1 MGGGVT
7 ATNQP
12 HVPTPDVSTEAVKT
26 AAASSSCILCVCV
39 CVCVSKRNSMAATAI
54 SHVVALST
62 HHPPLP
68 PMHPHREFHCENAN
82 VNRRGAGSEPQ
93 LEIPSHPLTCVLL
106 SLSFSLFAFTFP
118 ARVLPK
124 MDPTNPSATASGAAV
139 LPTCSTISSAST
151 HQQQMQPYGAFGGV
165 VGTGSGHASTG
176 SGPGGGGGG
185 GGGGGDNAT
194 NLLSPTLLSPG
205 TNTGTA
211 SIATSRDEEDDS
223 SNQASSGSKG
233 SGQRRVSLR
242 ASPEAHTSLV
252 SRTGSEDVW
261 QPGGYQTMWQQQP
274 PTLQQHQR
282 GGGDSGGGGGGGG
295 GGGSSSGRQRGR
307 TAHYQ
312 SIDRSQ
318 SFNGSDRMSRWY
330 QYHQQRHPLSRT
342 GSHRHSQ
349 LSARRF
355 SLRDV
360 EDDDYDDD
368 DDDDAAGSGGRGSGV
383 GDGSSSILNRMVSY
397 DSVTE
402 RGSSCGGLLTHHR
415 VSHPSVA
422 SSSLDGR
429 FATSLGSLSSQQPPQ
444 TLLHGQQQQQ
454 QLHHQQLHEQQ
465 LSKSISNGTT
475 RGAQSWKNL
484 RAVMAYYCS
493 LRKIKRTK
501 SNQRW
506 MKLRTTVQ
514 ISSAISQ
521 KKPPLKREDSFLKR
535 FSTRQIPEAQETV
548 EDTGSEGA
556 TDAEKTVRRRRRF
569 AKIPRTVVNPDENF
583 YFYWLMLVTISILY
597 NLWTLIV
604 RQSFPELQSNANRF
618 WISCDCLTDIVFI
631 FDVAVQLRTGYLEQ
645 GLMVYDSK
653 KLAGHYLRSRA
664 FLLDLAAL
672 IPLDIL
678 QLRLGSQPML
688 RFPRFF
694 KVYRAVKYYYIVESR
709 TVWPN
714 LWRVVNLIHIL
725 LILAHWFGCFYFLLS
740 EAEGFQ
746 GDWVYPYRPGDY
758 ATLTRKYLG
767 SLYWSTLTLTTI
779 GDLPTPETNA
789 EPSQS
794 ADGPRSLPRRGL
806 KSRLLQFNS
815 SRGYVFTIVSY
826 LIGVFI
832 FATIVGQVGNVIT
845 NRNANRLEFERLLD
859 GAKTYMRHHKV
870 PGGMKRRVLRWYDY
884 SWSRGRIQ
892 GGGDINTA
900 LGLLPDKLKTEL
912 ALHVN
917 LSVLKKVTIFQ
928 ECQPEFLHDLVLKMK
943 AYIFTPGDSICR
955 KGEVAREMFIIADGI
970 LEVLSETGKVLTTM
984 KAGDFFGEIG
994 ILNLDGL
1001 NKRTADVRSV
1011 GYSELFSLS
1020 REDVLT
1026 AMKDYPEAQEIL
1038 QTLGRKR
1045 LMEVRCV
1052 NKKHAS
1058 KHAAKEHAAERSSN
1072 THNNQGDSSDNSAS
1086 KRIVDKLRCDVKGL
1100 KNVLRKSR
1108 TGTTRRSNESIEMQP
1123 LHGHATGAPSGSGGG
1138 GGGSGGSTGSGSKTP
1153 KTMLKR
1159 MPRVKSD
1166 DIHTEDEGK
1175 DNDKVPSPIG
1185 AGLPL
1190 LQRLRMLKEKQLQVT
1205 SNQTSS
1211 SPSIVQSMSPTSPT
1225 VKGPPSPILNTAG
1238 TASHHLKPTMR
1249 VSFRDR
1255 IRNLHHQDSKHHGEA
1270 KVTVERPGTILETTD
1285 MKQHLLQSSTPSHGK
1300 STLHPHHGPHHHH
1313 GKGSSGLS
1321 LKEKIRSLGQLQR
1334 DDQLKPWSKLKLA
1347 TVVSLGGS
1355 YTSLNNAASEE
1366 SPILKQSKRNRLKT
1380 SIPAD
1385 LNLNSLVSMT
1395 PPPISSAP
1403 PITCAAPQTT
1413 FQVPNAKSSNF
1424 SYGPGE
1430 KVSVSD
1436 SEVASAG
1443 QPSAA
1448 AVSRGAAG
1456 NGRHHSGSGATM
1468 PGLPARVR
1476 MKPKPIKLDSE
1487 QPKAYMSIDDLSPE
1501 YCGLPFVKKLKIL
1514 NERQKLAELESAISK
1529 TRSLSLDCTDS
1540 NTSNTSSHDLLE
1552 QLTRSQSEGSGMAS
1566 QGATTTRSKAD
1577 SPPVDG
1583 TATATER
1590 LLLLPLSP
1598 ESNETLER
1606 RQLKSIL
1613 KKLSEDKAAL
1623 EQRPTRDLKKLMR
1636 AQTVEGY
1643 VARHSKFTK
1652 SVTFHRNTL
1661 SSPPSSASLLLPRDS
1676 IEDPSLFPLLSAQT
1690 VTAVATGGGTVLLP
1704 PATELD
1710 KTPSSTSTTSVATAS
1725 TTNTTTS
1732 TTTTSSTTT
1741 IEREHELLRSSYY
1754 QVLEEHHEHRLAPV
1768 DEPPAMAVDGQ
1779 ALAVIS
1785 NGDPL
1790 RGYPHDAEPDLEL
1803 EQEDGVMVPDDPSRT
1818 SLSALAG
1825 QRKLIRGSLE
1835 EQEFFGEVLFG
1846 IKQVIQT
1853 HMKEIQVKFQDEFF
1867 NLELEVK
1874 KRDDIISKLQNR
1886 ILELE
1891 GEQQQEY
1898 GRLQVQL
1905 PPEHHQSGSSGS
1917 GSTGSSNELPFM
1929 RGDSL
1934 DTIFASS
1941 PHSDSDAPRQPKVRS
1956 RKPRTSPRHRQLRNR
1971 PTWDES
1977 TDQESF
1983 DRKDSPPLGPPTSR
1997 PMAAATNT
2005 GPPPPVPPRRPSTVT
2020 AMAAAVAPTTTPP
2033 TNDQQHVQRTAR
2045 SPYRDLV
2052 ISELTGNII
2061 SDSVIVNIE
2070 TTSSSQ
2076 SEAEHEEERTP
2087 GQNIEEEEE
2096 EEDDGDEMRRLM
2108 RRSRSRSR
2116 ETEDGRDGDEE
2127 EEEDDEEAV
2136 EEEEEGQDNGE
2147 ELEEEQADE
2156 EEEEAEEEEGDEEQE
2171 AEEEEE
2177 EEEDE
2182 EELNHNDWEVRML
2195 AAELKKRESIS
2206 TDFPSELEPSEG
2218 HAALRRRHRKRSDTD
2233 TDGSDAAS
2241 EARDIFG
2248 RPRASSLDQHNLQR
2262 RGNGSS
2268 SSSTGTATAASGH
2281 GATMANRSSFRSRG
2295 GIFKALSF
2303 DRDKDRL

>member
-1 MGGGVT
+1 MHQHTRRSSPAV
-7 ATNQP
+7 AIR
-12 HVPTPDVSTEAVKT
+12 HSSTTEV
-26 AAASSSCILCVCV
+26 
-39 CVCVSKRNSMAATAI
+39 RR
-54 SHVVALST
+54 
-62 HHPPLP
+62 PLP
-68 PMHPHREFHCENAN
+68 ARLRPRRHCFQSWNTCWPILSRSRINVDIEVLFVGNRLVLGSTVILNGIPWAN
-82 VNRRGAGSEPQ
+82 G
-93 LEIPSHPLTCVLL
+93 T
-106 SLSFSLFAFTFP
+106 T
-118 ARVLPK
+118 
-124 MDPTNPSATASGAAV
+124 MDPANPSAAGTASGGAI
-139 LPTCSTISSAST
+139 LPTCSTISSASS
-151 HQQQMQPYGAFGGV
+151 QMHPNPAFGAIG
-165 VGTGSGHASTG
+165 GGTSGHGATGSGSAG
-176 SGPGGGGGG
+176 GGVGGPGGEH
-185 GGGGGDNAT
+185 ASS
-194 NLLSPTLLSPG
+194 LLSPTLLSPG

-233 SGQRRVSLR
+233 SGQRRVGYNR
-242 ASPEAHTSLV
+242 AVSRSPPEVRTSLV
-252 SRTGSEDVW
+252 SRTGSADGSVIGG
-261 QPGGYQTMWQQQP
+261 QRAGYQSTERCSSR
-274 PTLQQHQR
+274 TSLTR
-282 GGGDSGGGGGGGG
+282 RSGAGVA
-295 GGGSSSGRQRGR
+295 SG
-307 TAHYQ
+307 HYQ
-312 SIDRSQ
+312 SIDRSH
-318 SFNGSDRMSRWY
+318 SFNDHDHDAMARWY

-342 GSHRHSQ
+342 GSRTGVRGQ
-349 LSARRF
+349 RRRY
-355 SLRDV
+355 SLRD
-360 EDDDYDDD
+360 
-368 DDDDAAGSGGRGSGV
+368 DDAMSSG
-383 GDGSSSILNRMVSY
+383 LNRMVSF
-397 DSVTE
+397 DSVGE
-402 RGSSCGGLLTHHR
+402 RGSGGGLLTRHR
-415 VSHPSVA
+415 VSQPSVA
-422 SSSLDGR
+422 SSSLDPFEPAGM
-429 FATSLGSLSSQQPPQ
+429 GPESSQQHSQ
-444 TLLHGQQQQQ
+444 HQQQQQQQQ
-454 QLHHQQLHEQQ
+454 QLN
-465 LSKSISNGTT
+465 KSISNGTT

-514 ISSAISQ
+514 ISSAMQ

-583 YFYWLMLVTISILY
+583 YFYWLMIVTISILY

-604 RQSFPELQSNANRF
+604 RQSFPELQSNASRF
-618 WISCDCLTDIVFI
+618 WLSCDCLTDIVFI

-672 IPLDIL
+672 VPLDIL
-678 QLRLGSQPML
+678 QFRLGSQPML

-815 SRGYVFTIVSY
+815 ARGYVFTIVSY

-1052 NKKHAS
+1052 NKKHAN
-1058 KHAAKEHAAERSSN
+1058 KHAAKEHAGDRSSN
-1072 THNNQGDSSDNSAS
+1072 THNTQGDSSDNSAS
-1086 KRIVDKLRCDVKGL
+1086 KRIVDKLRSDVKGL

-1123 LHGHATGAPSGSGGG
+1123 LHGNASVPGGPGGSG
-1138 GGGSGGSTGSGSKTP
+1138 GGGSGGSGGSVGSKTS

-1190 LQRLRMLKEKQLQVT
+1190 LQRLRMLKEKQDREERASKATAQIISPPHTHVTSAISPQESIQEEPEPEVIGAGLPLMQRLKLLKAKEDRLAKESQSKLQVT

-1211 SPSIVQSMSPTSPT
+1211 SPSIVQSLSPTSPT
-1225 VKGPPSPILNTAG
+1225 VKAPPSPILNTSGVAG
-1238 TASHHLKPTMR
+1238 HHAKPSMR
-1249 VSFRDR
+1249 VSFKER
-1255 IRNLHHQDSKHHGEA
+1255 IRSLHHQDSKHHGSEA
-1270 KVTVERPGTILETTD
+1270 KTPSVPGTIREFAD
-1285 MKQHLLQSSTPSHGK
+1285 MKQALLQGRAAPHSTGH
-1300 STLHPHHGPHHHH
+1300 
-1313 GKGSSGLS
+1313 GSSRPS
-1321 LKEKIRSLGQLQR
+1321 TAQTLKDKIRSLGHLKA

-1355 YTSLNNAASEE
+1355 YTSLSNAASEE
-1366 SPILKQSKRNRLKT
+1366 SPILKQSKRARLKT

-1385 LNLNSLVSMT
+1385 LNLSSLVALT

-1403 PITCAAPQTT
+1403 PTTSAPPAPFLPARPLSCAA
-1413 FQVPNAKSSNF
+1413 
-1424 SYGPGE
+1424 GE
-1430 KVSVSD
+1430 AASVSD
-1436 SEVASAG
+1436 SEVASG
-1443 QPSAA
+1443 SRLPRKPGPSAA
-1448 AVSRGAAG
+1448 ATTATPGVSGI
-1456 NGRHHSGSGATM
+1456 
-1468 PGLPARVR
+1468 PARVR
-1476 MKPKPIKLDSE
+1476 LKPRPIRLVSE
-1487 QPKAYMSIDDLSPE
+1487 PKRYLSIDDLSPE

-1514 NERQKLAELESAISK
+1514 NERQKLAELESAIQ

-1540 NTSNTSSHDLLE
+1540 TASGASAHDLLD
-1552 QLTRSQSEGSGMAS
+1552 QLTRSQSEGSGMAHTAGRPKGS
-1566 QGATTTRSKAD
+1566 QDPATGRRAD
-1577 SPPVDG
+1577 SHG
-1583 TATATER
+1583 
-1590 LLLLPLSP
+1590 LLPLSP

-1661 SSPPSSASLLLPRDS
+1661 SSPPGSAAPCDS
-1676 IEDPSLFPLLSAQT
+1676 IEERSLFPLLSAQT
-1690 VTAVATGGGTVLLP
+1690 DAGSAGVPRPVSPASSAGLSPSSPTPQPPPMLADLASAASVTVEQEHERYYRVLHREERHHEEHRQHRVSSGTSASCHALAVLSNGDAHRGFPYDPRTDGDL
-1704 PATELD
+1704 ELD
-1710 KTPSSTSTTSVATAS
+1710 
-1725 TTNTTTS
+1725 
-1732 TTTTSSTTT
+1732 
-1741 IEREHELLRSSYY
+1741 
-1754 QVLEEHHEHRLAPV
+1754 PV
-1768 DEPPAMAVDGQ
+1768 DEQPDPAA
-1779 ALAVIS
+1779 
-1785 NGDPL
+1785 
-1790 RGYPHDAEPDLEL
+1790 RT
-1803 EQEDGVMVPDDPSRT
+1803 T

-1825 QRKLIRGSLE
+1825 QRRLIKGSLE
-1835 EQEFFGEVLFG
+1835 EQEFFGEVLLG

-1867 NLELEVK
+1867 TLEQEVK
-1874 KRDDIISKLQNR
+1874 KRDDIISKLQCR

-1891 GEQQQEY
+1891 AEQQ
-1898 GRLQVQL
+1898 GLVGLQVQL
-1905 PPEHHQSGSSGS
+1905 PPEQEHQPGSSGS
-1917 GSTGSSNELPFM
+1917 GSSGSSSNELPFM

-1941 PHSDSDAPRQPKVRS
+1941 PHSDSDTPRQPKARS

-1977 TDQESF
+1977 TDQDSF
-1983 DRKDSPPLGPPTSR
+1983 DHKDSPPRMLPT
-1997 PMAAATNT
+1997 TG
-2005 GPPPPVPPRRPSTVT
+2005 GPPPPVPPRRLS
-2020 AMAAAVAPTTTPP
+2020 TTT
-2033 TNDQQHVQRTAR
+2033 TTTTAVSLSTTTDRIR

-2052 ISELTGNII
+2052 FSELTGNIV

-2070 TTSSSQ
+2070 ATSSSQ
-2076 SEAEHEEERTP
+2076 SGSQSESDHPFGEDGED
-2087 GQNIEEEEE
+2087 G
-2096 EEDDGDEMRRLM
+2096 EDDEDDEDEARRLM
-2108 RRSRSRSR
+2108 RPAGSSRTSKPAAIDDDDD
-2116 ETEDGRDGDEE
+2116 EDDDDGMDFGEEQEE
-2127 EEEDDEEAV
+2127 EERGEEEQV
-2136 EEEEEGQDNGE
+2136 EEEQEEE
-2147 ELEEEQADE
+2147 ELAEEEEAAEE
-2156 EEEEAEEEEGDEEQE
+2156 EEEEAEEE
-2171 AEEEEE
+2171 
-2177 EEEDE
+2177 DE
-2182 EELNHNDWEVRML
+2182 EELHHNDWEVRML
-2195 AAELKKRESIS
+2195 RAELKKRESIS
-2206 TDFPSELEPSEG
+2206 TDFPSELESG
-2218 HAALRRRHRKRSDTD
+2218 DGLVRRRSHRKRSDTD
-2233 TDGSDAAS
+2233 TDGSDVTD
-2241 EARDIFG
+2241 RDAFG
-2248 RPRASSLDQHNLQR
+2248 RPRASSLDQHNQQR
-2262 RGNGSS
+2262 RFGGRMAGNGGAP
-2268 SSSTGTATAASGH
+2268 STAGPTPSAS
-2281 GATMANRSSFRSRG
+2281 RSRG
-2295 GIFKALSF
+2295 GIFKAMSF

>member
-1 MGGGVT
+1 MHQHTRKSSPAV
-7 ATNQP
+7 AIR
-12 HVPTPDVSTEAVKT
+12 HSSTTEV
-26 AAASSSCILCVCV
+26 
-39 CVCVSKRNSMAATAI
+39 RR
-54 SHVVALST
+54 
-62 HHPPLP
+62 PLP
-68 PMHPHREFHCENAN
+68 ARHRPRRHCFQNWNTCWETLSRSRINVDIQVLFVGNRLVLGSTVSLNGIPWAN
-82 VNRRGAGSEPQ
+82 G
-93 LEIPSHPLTCVLL
+93 T
-106 SLSFSLFAFTFP
+106 T
-118 ARVLPK
+118 
-124 MDPTNPSATASGAAV
+124 MDPTNPSAAATASGGAI
-139 LPTCSTISSAST
+139 LPTCSTISSASS
-151 HQQQMQPYGAFGGV
+151 QMHHPNPAFGAIASGH
-165 VGTGSGHASTG
+165 GATGSGS
-176 SGPGGGGGG
+176 G
-185 GGGGGDNAT
+185 GGGGGDHASS
-194 NLLSPTLLSPG
+194 LLSPTLLSPG

-233 SGQRRVSLR
+233 SGQRFSRGSARTPPKVR
-242 ASPEAHTSLV
+242 TSLV
-252 SRTGSEDVW
+252 SRTTSEDGCHR
-261 QPGGYQTMWQQQP
+261 GGYQSTQP
-274 PTLQQHQR
+274 CATT
-282 GGGDSGGGGGGGG
+282 
-295 GGGSSSGRQRGR
+295 SSR
-307 TAHYQ
+307 TGLVRRTTVPGHYQ
-312 SIDRSQ
+312 SIDRSH
-318 SFNGSDRMSRWY
+318 SFNDHDHDAMSRWY

-342 GSHRHSQ
+342 GSRTGSAPRVGHR
-349 LSARRF
+349 RRY
-355 SLRDV
+355 SLRD
-360 EDDDYDDD
+360 DDSMPT
-368 DDDDAAGSGGRGSGV
+368 G
-383 GDGSSSILNRMVSY
+383 LNRMVSFE
-397 DSVTE
+397 SV
-402 RGSSCGGLLTHHR
+402 GGQSSCSGLLTRHR

-422 SSSLDGR
+422 SSSFDQFEPVIG
-429 FATSLGSLSSQQPPQ
+429 SLGSRQPSYQSHQQEDQPDSQHQQPQ
-444 TLLHGQQQQQ
+444 
-454 QLHHQQLHEQQ
+454 QQ

-493 LRKIKRTK
+493 LRKIKRNG

-514 ISSAISQ
+514 ISSAMQ

-604 RQSFPELQSNANRF
+604 RQSFPELQSNASRF
-618 WISCDCLTDIVFI
+618 WLSCDCLTDIVFI

-645 GLMVYDSK
+645 GLMVYDSR

-672 IPLDIL
+672 VPLDIL
-678 QLRLGSQPML
+678 QFRLGSQPML

-815 SRGYVFTIVSY
+815 ARGYVFTIVSY

-1052 NKKHAS
+1052 NKKHAN
-1058 KHAAKEHAAERSSN
+1058 KHAAKEHAGDRSSN

-1086 KRIVDKLRCDVKGL
+1086 KRIVDKLRSDVKGL

-1123 LHGHATGAPSGSGGG
+1123 LHGNATS
-1138 GGGSGGSTGSGSKTP
+1138 GGGSGGAGSGGSGGSGGNKTP

-1166 DIHTEDEGK
+1166 DIQTEDEGK

-1190 LQRLRMLKEKQLQVT
+1190 LQRLRLLKEKQDREERAAKATAQIISPPHTHVTSAISPQESIQEEPEPEVIGAGLPLMQRLKLLKAKEDRLAKESQSKLQVT

-1225 VKGPPSPILNTAG
+1225 VKAPPSPILNTTGATG
-1238 TASHHLKPTMR
+1238 HHAKPTMR
-1249 VSFRDR
+1249 VSFKDR
-1255 IRNLHHQDSKHHGEA
+1255 IRSLHHQDSKHHGES
-1270 KVTVERPGTILETTD
+1270 KPSSVPGTIHEITD
-1285 MKQHLLQSSTPSHGK
+1285 MKQQLIQSVVSHGK
-1300 STLHPHHGPHHHH
+1300 TGAQQQHQQHHPAKPSTAQ
-1313 GKGSSGLS
+1313 S
-1321 LKEKIRSLGQLQR
+1321 LKDKIRSLGHLKG

-1366 SPILKQSKRNRLKT
+1366 SPILKQSNKRNRLKT

-1403 PITCAAPQTT
+1403 PTTCAPPTS
-1413 FQVPNAKSSNF
+1413 FLPNKILSCAA
-1424 SYGPGE
+1424 GE
-1430 KVSVSD
+1430 AASVSD
-1436 SEVASAG
+1436 SEVASG
-1443 QPSAA
+1443 SRTHRTSTTSSSART
-1448 AVSRGAAG
+1448 V
-1456 NGRHHSGSGATM
+1456 
-1468 PGLPARVR
+1468 PARVR
-1476 MKPKPIKLDSE
+1476 MKPKPIKLVSSE
-1487 QPKAYMSIDDLSPE
+1487 PKSYLSIDDLSPE

-1514 NERQKLAELESAISK
+1514 NERQKLAELESAIK

-1540 NTSNTSSHDLLE
+1540 NTSTASTHDLLD
-1552 QLTRSQSEGSGMAS
+1552 QLTRSQSEGSGMAH
-1566 QGATTTRSKAD
+1566 TVRSKSESPKRSD
-1577 SPPVDG
+1577 SNG
-1583 TATATER
+1583 
-1590 LLLLPLSP
+1590 LLPLSP

-1661 SSPPSSASLLLPRDS
+1661 SSPPSSAAQCDS
-1676 IEDPSLFPLLSAQT
+1676 IEERSLFPLLSAQT
-1690 VTAVATGGGTVLLP
+1690 ATGTAPGEPHSISAAPLT
-1704 PATELD
+1704 
-1710 KTPSSTSTTSVATAS
+1710 SSHAHDDRLSVATAS
-1725 TTNTTTS
+1725 
-1732 TTTTSSTTT
+1732 
-1741 IEREHELLRSSYY
+1741 IEQEHERYY
-1754 QVLEEHHEHRLAPV
+1754 QVLHEEHHHHAEHHREEHRQYHRISPTGLPGPEGPGRPV
-1768 DEPPAMAVDGQ
+1768 GDEETRH

-1785 NGDPL
+1785 NGDAH
-1790 RGYPHDAEPDLEL
+1790 RGFPYDPHVDPDIDLDP
-1803 EQEDGVMVPDDPSRT
+1803 DGADPTNRS
-1818 SLSALAG
+1818 SLSALAS
-1825 QRKLIRGSLE
+1825 QRKLIKGSLE
-1835 EQEFFGEVLFG
+1835 EQEFFGEVLLG

-1891 GEQQQEY
+1891 AEQQ
-1898 GRLQVQL
+1898 GLVGLQVQL
-1905 PPEHHQSGSSGS
+1905 PPEHGDMPYHKSGSSGS

-1941 PHSDSDAPRQPKVRS
+1941 PHSDSDAPRQPKTRC

-1971 PTWDES
+1971 PTTWDES

-1983 DRKDSPPLGPPTSR
+1983 DRKDSPPLGTRQPVGTGPS
-1997 PMAAATNT
+1997 
-2005 GPPPPVPPRRPSTVT
+2005 GPPPPVPPRRLSAT
-2020 AMAAAVAPTTTPP
+2020 ATSTTTAV
-2033 TNDQQHVQRTAR
+2033 TMSATTDRIR

-2070 TTSSSQ
+2070 ATSSSQ
-2076 SEAEHEEERTP
+2076 SESQSETDQPFGEE
-2087 GQNIEEEEE
+2087 N
-2096 EEDDGDEMRRLM
+2096 ED
-2108 RRSRSRSR
+2108 
-2116 ETEDGRDGDEE
+2116 
-2127 EEEDDEEAV
+2127 EEDDENGEARQLMRRDRPRRRQT
-2136 EEEEEGQDNGE
+2136 EDDDDIDDDEDEDCDDEAELGE
-2147 ELEEEQADE
+2147 ELEGEL
-2156 EEEEAEEEEGDEEQE
+2156 EQE

-2177 EEEDE
+2177 AANEEEEQEEEEQEEEDDGEEEEEE

-2206 TDFPSELEPSEG
+2206 TDFPSDLEG
-2218 HAALRRRHRKRSDTD
+2218 GDGLVRRRSHRKRSDTD
-2233 TDGSDAAS
+2233 TDGSDGT
-2241 EARDIFG
+2241 ERDVFG
-2248 RPRASSLDQHNLQR
+2248 RPRAGSLDQHNLQR
-2262 RGNGSS
+2262 RAAFGRAGRAPTIAGPP
-2268 SSSTGTATAASGH
+2268 STSGPSAS
-2281 GATMANRSSFRSRG
+2281 RSRG
-2295 GIFKALSF
+2295 GLFKALSF

>member
-1 MGGGVT
+1 MHQHTRKSSPAV
-7 ATNQP
+7 AIR
-12 HVPTPDVSTEAVKT
+12 HSSTTEV
-26 AAASSSCILCVCV
+26 
-39 CVCVSKRNSMAATAI
+39 RR
-54 SHVVALST
+54 
-62 HHPPLP
+62 PLP
-68 PMHPHREFHCENAN
+68 ARLRPRRHCFHRINVDIEVLFVGNRLVLGSTVSLNGIPWAN
-82 VNRRGAGSEPQ
+82 G
-93 LEIPSHPLTCVLL
+93 T
-106 SLSFSLFAFTFP
+106 T
-118 ARVLPK
+118 
-124 MDPTNPSATASGAAV
+124 MDPTNPSAAASGGAI
-139 LPTCSTISSAST
+139 LPTCSTISSASS
-151 HQQQMQPYGAFGGV
+151 QMHHPNPPFGAIGGV
-165 VGTGSGHASTG
+165 ASGHGATGSGS
-176 SGPGGGGGG
+176 
-185 GGGGGDNAT
+185 GGGGGDHASS
-194 NLLSPTLLSPG
+194 LLSPTLLSPG

-233 SGQRRVSLR
+233 SGQR
-242 ASPEAHTSLV
+242 
-252 SRTGSEDVW
+252 
-261 QPGGYQTMWQQQP
+261 
-274 PTLQQHQR
+274 
-282 GGGDSGGGGGGGG
+282 
-295 GGGSSSGRQRGR
+295 
-307 TAHYQ
+307 
-312 SIDRSQ
+312 
-318 SFNGSDRMSRWY
+318 
-330 QYHQQRHPLSRT
+330 
-342 GSHRHSQ
+342 
-349 LSARRF
+349 
-355 SLRDV
+355 
-360 EDDDYDDD
+360 
-368 DDDDAAGSGGRGSGV
+368 
-383 GDGSSSILNRMVSY
+383 
-397 DSVTE
+397 
-402 RGSSCGGLLTHHR
+402 
-415 VSHPSVA
+415 
-422 SSSLDGR
+422 
-429 FATSLGSLSSQQPPQ
+429 
-444 TLLHGQQQQQ
+444 
-454 QLHHQQLHEQQ
+454 
-465 LSKSISNGTT
+465 
-475 RGAQSWKNL
+475 
-484 RAVMAYYCS
+484 
-493 LRKIKRTK
+493 TK

-514 ISSAISQ
+514 ISSAMQ

-583 YFYWLMLVTISILY
+583 YFYWLMIVTISILY

-604 RQSFPELQSNANRF
+604 RQSFPELQSNASRF
-618 WISCDCLTDIVFI
+618 WLSCDCLTDIVFI

-645 GLMVYDSK
+645 GLMVYDSR

-672 IPLDIL
+672 VPLDIL
-678 QLRLGSQPML
+678 QFRLGSQPML

-815 SRGYVFTIVSY
+815 ARGYVFTIVSY

-1052 NKKHAS
+1052 NKKHAN
-1058 KHAAKEHAAERSSN
+1058 KHAAKEHAGDRSSN

-1086 KRIVDKLRCDVKGL
+1086 KRIVDKLRSDVKGL

-1123 LHGHATGAPSGSGGG
+1123 LHGNATS
-1138 GGGSGGSTGSGSKTP
+1138 GGGSGGAGSGGSGGSGGSKTP

-1190 LQRLRMLKEKQLQVT
+1190 LQRLRLLKEKQLQVT

-1225 VKGPPSPILNTAG
+1225 VKAPPSPILNTTGVAG
-1238 TASHHLKPTMR
+1238 HHAKPTMR
-1249 VSFRDR
+1249 VSFKDR
-1255 IRNLHHQDSKHHGEA
+1255 IRSLHHQDSKHHGES
-1270 KVTVERPGTILETTD
+1270 KQPSVPGTIHETTD
-1285 MKQHLLQSSTPSHGK
+1285 MKQQLLQNVVALGK
-1300 STLHPHHGPHHHH
+1300 TGTAQQQLQQQHQPHHPT
-1313 GKGSSGLS
+1313 KPSTAQS
-1321 LKEKIRSLGQLQR
+1321 LKDKIRSLGHLKG

-1355 YTSLNNAASEE
+1355 YTSLNNTASEE

-1385 LNLNSLVSMT
+1385 LNLNSLASMT

-1403 PITCAAPQTT
+1403 PTTSAPPTSFLPNKILSCAA
-1413 FQVPNAKSSNF
+1413 
-1424 SYGPGE
+1424 GE
-1430 KVSVSD
+1430 AASVSD
-1436 SEVASAG
+1436 SEVASGSRPQRTTA
-1443 QPSAA
+1443 PTTSAR
-1448 AVSRGAAG
+1448 AVS
-1456 NGRHHSGSGATM
+1456 
-1468 PGLPARVR
+1468 ARVR
-1476 MKPKPIKLDSE
+1476 MKPKPIKLVSSE
-1487 QPKAYMSIDDLSPE
+1487 PKSYLSIDDLSPE

-1514 NERQKLAELESAISK
+1514 NERQKLAELESAIK

-1540 NTSNTSSHDLLE
+1540 NTSTASTHDLLD
-1552 QLTRSQSEGSGMAS
+1552 QLTRSQSEGSGMAH
-1566 QGATTTRSKAD
+1566 TVRSKSESPKRSD
-1577 SPPVDG
+1577 SKG
-1583 TATATER
+1583 
-1590 LLLLPLSP
+1590 LLPLSP

-1623 EQRPTRDLKKLMR
+1623 EQRPNRDLKKLMR

-1661 SSPPSSASLLLPRDS
+1661 SSPPSSAAQCDS
-1676 IEDPSLFPLLSAQT
+1676 IEERSLFPLLSAQT
-1690 VTAVATGGGTVLLP
+1690 APGT
-1704 PATELD
+1704 
-1710 KTPSSTSTTSVATAS
+1710 TPGVPHSISTVPLTSSLADDRLSVATAS
-1725 TTNTTTS
+1725 
-1732 TTTTSSTTT
+1732 
-1741 IEREHELLRSSYY
+1741 IEQEHERYY
-1754 QVLEEHHEHRLAPV
+1754 QVLHEEHHHHAEHHREEHHQFHRISPTEQPGPDGLNRPV
-1768 DEPPAMAVDGQ
+1768 GDEDTRN

-1785 NGDPL
+1785 NGDAH
-1790 RGYPHDAEPDLEL
+1790 RGFPYDPHADPVIDLDPD
-1803 EQEDGVMVPDDPSRT
+1803 GTDPTNRS
-1818 SLSALAG
+1818 SLSALAN
-1825 QRKLIRGSLE
+1825 QRKLIKGSLE
-1835 EQEFFGEVLFG
+1835 EQEFFGEVLLG

-1891 GEQQQEY
+1891 AEQQHH
-1898 GRLQVQL
+1898 GLVVQL
-1905 PPEHHQSGSSGS
+1905 PPEQGDTPYHKSASSGS

-1941 PHSDSDAPRQPKVRS
+1941 PHSDSDAPRQPKTRS

-1971 PTWDES
+1971 PTWNES
-1977 TDQESF
+1977 TDQDSF
-1983 DRKDSPPLGPPTSR
+1983 DRKDSPPLGTRQQTGNGTS
-1997 PMAAATNT
+1997 T
-2005 GPPPPVPPRRPSTVT
+2005 GGMPGLPPPVPPRRLSAT
-2020 AMAAAVAPTTTPP
+2020 ATSTTTAV
-2033 TNDQQHVQRTAR
+2033 TMSTTTDRIR

-2070 TTSSSQ
+2070 ATSSSQ
-2076 SEAEHEEERTP
+2076 SESQSENDQPFGEE
-2087 GQNIEEEEE
+2087 NEEEE
-2096 EEDDGDEMRRLM
+2096 EEDDEDGEARQLM
-2108 RRSRSRSR
+2108 HSRSRPRRR
-2116 ETEDGRDGDEE
+2116 ETEDDV
-2127 EEEDDEEAV
+2127 EDDDDDDDDDECADEA
-2136 EEEEEGQDNGE
+2136 DCGE
-2147 ELEEEQADE
+2147 ELEGELEQE
-2156 EEEEAEEEEGDEEQE
+2156 EEEEAGN
-2171 AEEEEE
+2171 EEEEE
-2177 EEEDE
+2177 EEPEEEDEEEEE

-2206 TDFPSELEPSEG
+2206 TDFPSDLEG
-2218 HAALRRRHRKRSDTD
+2218 GGDGLVRRRSTRKRSDTD
-2233 TDGSDAAS
+2233 TDGSDGT
-2241 EARDIFG
+2241 ERDAFG
-2248 RPRASSLDQHNLQR
+2248 RPRAASLDQHNLQR
-2262 RGNGSS
+2262 RAAFGRAGRAPTVAGPP
-2268 SSSTGTATAASGH
+2268 STGGPSAS
-2281 GATMANRSSFRSRG
+2281 RSRG
-2295 GIFKALSF
+2295 GLFKALSF

>member
-1 MGGGVT
+1 MHQHTRRSSPAVAIRPSSTT
-7 ATNQP
+7 AVRRP
-12 HVPTPDVSTEAVKT
+12 L
-26 AAASSSCILCVCV
+26 AARPRTRLHCF
-39 CVCVSKRNSMAATAI
+39 
-54 SHVVALST
+54 
-62 HHPPLP
+62 
-68 PMHPHREFHCENAN
+68 HRLN
-82 VNRRGAGSEPQ
+82 VNVQVLFVGNRLVLASTVISNETHWAYGA
-93 LEIPSHPLTCVLL
+93 T
-106 SLSFSLFAFTFP
+106 
-118 ARVLPK
+118 
-124 MDPTNPSATASGAAV
+124 MDPTNPSAAAAASGAAG

-151 HQQQMQPYGAFGGV
+151 QIQPFGAFGATASGHAT
-165 VGTGSGHASTG
+165 TGSGSG
-176 SGPGGGGGG
+176 GVGPGGE
-185 GGGGGDNAT
+185 NPACSS
-194 NLLSPTLLSPG
+194 LLSPTLLSPG

-233 SGQRRVSLR
+233 SGQR
-242 ASPEAHTSLV
+242 
-252 SRTGSEDVW
+252 
-261 QPGGYQTMWQQQP
+261 
-274 PTLQQHQR
+274 
-282 GGGDSGGGGGGGG
+282 
-295 GGGSSSGRQRGR
+295 
-307 TAHYQ
+307 
-312 SIDRSQ
+312 
-318 SFNGSDRMSRWY
+318 
-330 QYHQQRHPLSRT
+330 
-342 GSHRHSQ
+342 
-349 LSARRF
+349 
-355 SLRDV
+355 
-360 EDDDYDDD
+360 
-368 DDDDAAGSGGRGSGV
+368 
-383 GDGSSSILNRMVSY
+383 
-397 DSVTE
+397 
-402 RGSSCGGLLTHHR
+402 
-415 VSHPSVA
+415 
-422 SSSLDGR
+422 
-429 FATSLGSLSSQQPPQ
+429 
-444 TLLHGQQQQQ
+444 
-454 QLHHQQLHEQQ
+454 
-465 LSKSISNGTT
+465 
-475 RGAQSWKNL
+475 
-484 RAVMAYYCS
+484 
-493 LRKIKRTK
+493 TK

-514 ISSAISQ
+514 ISSAMQ

-631 FDVAVQLRTGYLEQ
+631 LDVAVQLRTGYLEQ

-678 QLRLGSQPML
+678 QIRLGSQPML

-1052 NKKHAS
+1052 NKKHANR
-1058 KHAAKEHAAERSSN
+1058 HAAKEHAAERSSN

-1100 KNVLRKSR
+1100 KNALRKSR

-1123 LHGHATGAPSGSGGG
+1123 LQPAAGGAGGG
-1138 GGGSGGSTGSGSKTP
+1138 GTGSGGSGGSGSKTP

-1166 DIHTEDEGK
+1166 DIHTEDEASK
-1175 DNDKVPSPIG
+1175 EAASDKVPSPIG

-1190 LQRLRMLKEKQLQVT
+1190 LQRLRLLKEKQDREERAAKATAQIISPPHTHVTSAISPQESIQEEPEPEVIGAGLPLMQRLKLLKAKEDRLAKECQSKLQVT

-1211 SPSIVQSMSPTSPT
+1211 SPSIVQSLSPTSPT
-1225 VKGPPSPILNTAG
+1225 VKAPHSPILNISGALG
-1238 TASHHLKPTMR
+1238 HHVKPTMR

-1255 IRNLHHQDSKHHGEA
+1255 LRSLHHQDSKQHGDA
-1270 KVTVERPGTILETTD
+1270 KVPVPERPGTIHETTD
-1285 MKQHLLQSSTPSHGK
+1285 MKQHLLQGAPSHGK
-1300 STLHPHHGPHHHH
+1300 VGLHPHLHPHHHQH
-1313 GKGSSGLS
+1313 GKGSTGLS

-1355 YTSLNNAASEE
+1355 YTSLQNAASEE
-1366 SPILKQSKRNRLKT
+1366 SPILKQSKRSRALKT

-1385 LNLNSLVSMT
+1385 LNLNSLVSMA
-1395 PPPISSAP
+1395 PPPILSAP
-1403 PITCAAPQTT
+1403 PTTCAPRADTRPV
-1413 FQVPNAKSSNF
+1413 VPKKTSSF
-1424 SYGPGE
+1424 PFGTGE

-1436 SEVASAG
+1436 SEVAA
-1443 QPSAA
+1443 
-1448 AVSRGAAG
+1448 
-1456 NGRHHSGSGATM
+1456 SGSGTQPARSANSS
-1468 PGLPARVR
+1468 GRSGSSPARVR
-1476 MKPKPIKLDSE
+1476 LKPKPIQLESE
-1487 QPKAYMSIDDLSPE
+1487 PKAYLSIDDLSPE

-1529 TRSLSLDCTDS
+1529 TRSLSLDCTTTDS
-1540 NTSNTSSHDLLE
+1540 NTSGAASTHDLLD
-1552 QLTRSQSEGSGMAS
+1552 QLTRSQSEGSGMAH
-1566 QGATTTRSKAD
+1566 GAATGRSKSE
-1577 SPPVDG
+1577 SPP
-1583 TATATER
+1583 TAAGPPV
-1590 LLLLPLSP
+1590 PLSP

-1623 EQRPTRDLKKLMR
+1623 EQRPGRDMRRLLR

-1643 VARHSKFTK
+1643 VARHSKFSK

-1661 SSPPSSASLLLPRDS
+1661 SSPPSSATLLPCDS
-1676 IEDPSLFPLLSAQT
+1676 IEDRSLFPIPSVQT
-1690 VTAVATGGGTVLLP
+1690 
-1704 PATELD
+1704 
-1710 KTPSSTSTTSVATAS
+1710 STSGAVVPPVPAAAAAASSSSSPPPPPPPPPSALPAGDDSLTAPPVATA
-1725 TTNTTTS
+1725 
-1732 TTTTSSTTT
+1732 
-1741 IEREHELLRSSYY
+1741 IEAEHELRSSYY
-1754 QVLEEHHEHRLAPV
+1754 AVLEEHHHEVRDPV
-1768 DEPPAMAVDGQ
+1768 DERRLRGAGGTGVPHPGT
-1779 ALAVIS
+1779 LAVLG
-1785 NGDPL
+1785 NGEPLPAGFPYAVHGDP
-1790 RGYPHDAEPDLEL
+1790 DADHLDLDPD
-1803 EQEDGVMVPDDPSRT
+1803 PTSRT
-1818 SLSALAG
+1818 TLSALAN

-1835 EQEFFGEVLFG
+1835 EQEFFGEVLLG

-1891 GEQQQEY
+1891 AEQQY
-1898 GRLQVQL
+1898 VGLQVQL
-1905 PPEHHQSGSSGS
+1905 PPEHPKSGSSGS

-1941 PHSDSDAPRQPKVRS
+1941 PHSDSDPPRQPKVRS

-1977 TDQESF
+1977 TDQDSF
-1983 DRKDSPPLGPPTSR
+1983 DRKDSPPPARTAPGNGSGGGGSVPVPP
-1997 PMAAATNT
+1997 P
-2005 GPPPPVPPRRPSTVT
+2005 PVPPPVPPRRMSTTATATCVTLSTTVT
-2020 AMAAAVAPTTTPP
+2020 EHGRAG
-2033 TNDQQHVQRTAR
+2033 RT
-2045 SPYRDLV
+2045 PYRDLV

-2076 SEAEHEEERTP
+2076 SENEHEGSLEEPTSQDIAE
-2087 GQNIEEEEE
+2087 GEA
-2096 EEDDGDEMRRLM
+2096 GDVELRRLM

-2116 ETEDGRDGDEE
+2116 ETDEDRDDEDADGDDDYDDG
-2127 EEEDDEEAV
+2127 EDE
-2136 EEEEEGQDNGE
+2136 E
-2147 ELEEEQADE
+2147 ELEEEDNAEEELVAEEEDQEQEQE
-2156 EEEEAEEEEGDEEQE
+2156 EEEEQL
-2171 AEEEEE
+2171 

-2182 EELNHNDWEVRML
+2182 DEDEDEELNHNDWEVRML

-2206 TDFPSELEPSEG
+2206 TDFPSELEG
-2218 HAALRRRHRKRSDTD
+2218 TGGGGDGMLRRRHRKRSDTD
-2233 TDGSDAAS
+2233 TDGSDAPGTAD
-2241 EARDIFG
+2241 RDAFG

-2262 RGNGSS
+2262 RGNGSTTTTTTAPP
-2268 SSSTGTATAASGH
+2268 TGSRG
-2281 GATMANRSSFRSRG
+2281 SFRSRG

>member
-1 MGGGVT
+1 MHQHTRKSSPAV
-7 ATNQP
+7 AIR
-12 HVPTPDVSTEAVKT
+12 HSSTTEV
-26 AAASSSCILCVCV
+26 
-39 CVCVSKRNSMAATAI
+39 RR
-54 SHVVALST
+54 
-62 HHPPLP
+62 PLP
-68 PMHPHREFHCENAN
+68 ARHRPRRHCFQ
-82 VNRRGAGSEPQ
+82 SW
-93 LEIPSHPLTCVLL
+93 STCWQTL
-106 SLSFSLFAFTFP
+106 SLSRINVDIEVLFVGNRLVLGSTVSLNAIPWANGTT
-118 ARVLPK
+118 
-124 MDPTNPSATASGAAV
+124 MDPTNPSAAASGGAI
-139 LPTCSTISSAST
+139 LPTCSTISSASSQL
-151 HQQQMQPYGAFGGV
+151 HHPNPAFGGIGGV
-165 VGTGSGHASTG
+165 TSGHGATGSGSGGGVGVDHAS
-176 SGPGGGGGG
+176 S
-185 GGGGGDNAT
+185 
-194 NLLSPTLLSPG
+194 LLSPTLLSPG

-233 SGQRRVSLR
+233 SGQRFSRS
-242 ASPEAHTSLV
+242 ASRTPPKVHTSLV
-252 SRTGSEDVW
+252 SRTASEDGC
-261 QPGGYQTMWQQQP
+261 QRADYQSTQQ
-274 PTLQQHQR
+274 
-282 GGGDSGGGGGGGG
+282 
-295 GGGSSSGRQRGR
+295 R
-307 TAHYQ
+307 TSAGLVRRTPVPAHYQ
-312 SIDRSQ
+312 SIDRSH
-318 SFNGSDRMSRWY
+318 SFNDHDHDPMSRWY

-342 GSHRHSQ
+342 GSRTGSIPRGQ
-349 LSARRF
+349 RRRY
-355 SLRDV
+355 SLRDDV
-360 EDDDYDDD
+360 DDDNNN
-368 DDDDAAGSGGRGSGV
+368 GSMPTG
-383 GDGSSSILNRMVSY
+383 LNRMVSFE
-397 DSVTE
+397 SV
-402 RGSSCGGLLTHHR
+402 GGHSSCSGLLTRHR

-422 SSSLDGR
+422 SSSFDQ
-429 FATSLGSLSSQQPPQ
+429 FEPVIGSLDSHQPSY
-444 TLLHGQQQQQ
+444 QQQDELSSAAQ
-454 QLHHQQLHEQQ
+454 HQQQQ

-514 ISSAISQ
+514 ISSAMQ

-583 YFYWLMLVTISILY
+583 YFYWLMIVTISILY

-604 RQSFPELQSNANRF
+604 RQSFPELQSNASHF
-618 WISCDCLTDIVFI
+618 WLSCDCLTDIVFI

-645 GLMVYDSK
+645 GLMVYDSR

-672 IPLDIL
+672 VPLDIL
-678 QLRLGSQPML
+678 QFRLGSQPML

-789 EPSQS
+789 E
-794 ADGPRSLPRRGL
+794 
-806 KSRLLQFNS
+806 
-815 SRGYVFTIVSY
+815 YVFTIVSY

-1052 NKKHAS
+1052 NKKHAN
-1058 KHAAKEHAAERSSN
+1058 KHAAKEHAGDRSSN

-1086 KRIVDKLRCDVKGL
+1086 KRIVDKLRSDVKGL

-1123 LHGHATGAPSGSGGG
+1123 LHGNATS
-1138 GGGSGGSTGSGSKTP
+1138 GGGSGGAGSGGSGGSGGNKTP

-1190 LQRLRMLKEKQLQVT
+1190 LQRLRLLKEKQDREERAAKATAQIISPPHTHVTSAISPQESIQEEPEPEVIGAGLPLMQRLKLLKAKEDRLAKESQSKLQVT

-1225 VKGPPSPILNTAG
+1225 VKAPPSPILNTTGVAG
-1238 TASHHLKPTMR
+1238 HHAKPTMR
-1249 VSFRDR
+1249 VSFKDR
-1255 IRNLHHQDSKHHGEA
+1255 IRSLHHQDSKHHGESKA
-1270 KVTVERPGTILETTD
+1270 ASVPGTIHETTD
-1285 MKQHLLQSSTPSHGK
+1285 MKQQLLQNVVALGK
-1300 STLHPHHGPHHHH
+1300 TGTGQQQHQQLQQQHQPHHPT
-1313 GKGSSGLS
+1313 KPSTAQS
-1321 LKEKIRSLGQLQR
+1321 LKDKIRSLGHLKG

-1385 LNLNSLVSMT
+1385 LNLNSLASMT

-1403 PITCAAPQTT
+1403 PTTSTPPTSFLPNKILSCAA
-1413 FQVPNAKSSNF
+1413 
-1424 SYGPGE
+1424 GE
-1430 KVSVSD
+1430 AASVSD
-1436 SEVASAG
+1436 SEVASGSRTQRTPA
-1443 QPSAA
+1443 PSSSSR
-1448 AVSRGAAG
+1448 AV
-1456 NGRHHSGSGATM
+1456 
-1468 PGLPARVR
+1468 PARVR
-1476 MKPKPIKLDSE
+1476 MKPKPIKLVSSE
-1487 QPKAYMSIDDLSPE
+1487 PKSYLSIDDLSPE

-1514 NERQKLAELESAISK
+1514 NERQKLAELESAIK

-1540 NTSNTSSHDLLE
+1540 NTSTASTHDLLD
-1552 QLTRSQSEGSGMAS
+1552 QLTRSQSEGSGMAH
-1566 QGATTTRSKAD
+1566 TVRSKSESPKRSD
-1577 SPPVDG
+1577 SNG
-1583 TATATER
+1583 
-1590 LLLLPLSP
+1590 LLPLSP

-1623 EQRPTRDLKKLMR
+1623 EQRPNRDLKKLMR

-1661 SSPPSSASLLLPRDS
+1661 SSPPSSAAQCDS
-1676 IEDPSLFPLLSAQT
+1676 IEERSLFPLLSAQT
-1690 VTAVATGGGTVLLP
+1690 APGTTPGVPHSISSVPLTSSHADDRLSVT
-1704 PATELD
+1704 
-1710 KTPSSTSTTSVATAS
+1710 TAS
-1725 TTNTTTS
+1725 
-1732 TTTTSSTTT
+1732 
-1741 IEREHELLRSSYY
+1741 IEQEHERYY
-1754 QVLEEHHEHRLAPV
+1754 QVLHEEHHHHAEHHREEHHQFHRISPTGPPGPDGLGRTV
-1768 DEPPAMAVDGQ
+1768 DDDDTRS

-1785 NGDPL
+1785 NGDAH
-1790 RGYPHDAEPDLEL
+1790 RGFPYDPHADPDIDLDP
-1803 EQEDGVMVPDDPSRT
+1803 DGVDPTNRS
-1818 SLSALAG
+1818 SLSTLAT
-1825 QRKLIRGSLE
+1825 QRKLIKGSLE
-1835 EQEFFGEVLFG
+1835 EQEFFGEVLLG

-1891 GEQQQEY
+1891 AEQQHH
-1898 GRLQVQL
+1898 GLMVQL
-1905 PPEHHQSGSSGS
+1905 PPEQGDTPYHKSASSGS

-1941 PHSDSDAPRQPKVRS
+1941 PHSDSDAPRQPKTRS

-1977 TDQESF
+1977 TDQDSF
-1983 DRKDSPPLGPPTSR
+1983 DRKDSPPLGTGQQPGNGASTGGLS
-1997 PMAAATNT
+1997 
-2005 GPPPPVPPRRPSTVT
+2005 GPPPPVPPRRLSAT
-2020 AMAAAVAPTTTPP
+2020 ATSTTTAV
-2033 TNDQQHVQRTAR
+2033 TMSATTDRIR

-2070 TTSSSQ
+2070 ATSSSQ
-2076 SEAEHEEERTP
+2076 SES
-2087 GQNIEEEEE
+2087 Q
-2096 EEDDGDEMRRLM
+2096 
-2108 RRSRSRSR
+2108 S
-2116 ETEDGRDGDEE
+2116 ETD
-2127 EEEDDEEAV
+2127 
-2136 EEEEEGQDNGE
+2136 QPFGE
-2147 ELEEEQADE
+2147 ENE
-2156 EEEEAEEEEGDEEQE
+2156 
-2171 AEEEEE
+2171 EEEEE
-2177 EEEDE
+2177 EEEDEEDGEARQLMRHGRPRRRETEDDDEDDDDDDDCGDEPDCGEELEGEQEQEEEEAGNEEEEQEEEEQEEEEEDEEEEE

-2206 TDFPSELEPSEG
+2206 TDFPSELDG
-2218 HAALRRRHRKRSDTD
+2218 GGDGLVRRRSTRKRSDTD
-2233 TDGSDAAS
+2233 TDGSDGT
-2241 EARDIFG
+2241 ERDAFG
-2248 RPRASSLDQHNLQR
+2248 RPRAASLDQHNLQR
-2262 RGNGSS
+2262 RAAFGRAGRAPTIAGPP
-2268 SSSTGTATAASGH
+2268 STGGPSAS
-2281 GATMANRSSFRSRG
+2281 RSRG
-2295 GIFKALSF
+2295 GLFKALSF

>member
-1 MGGGVT
+1 
-7 ATNQP
+7 
-12 HVPTPDVSTEAVKT
+12 
-26 AAASSSCILCVCV
+26 
-39 CVCVSKRNSMAATAI
+39 
-54 SHVVALST
+54 
-62 HHPPLP
+62 
-68 PMHPHREFHCENAN
+68 
-82 VNRRGAGSEPQ
+82 
-93 LEIPSHPLTCVLL
+93 
-106 SLSFSLFAFTFP
+106 
-118 ARVLPK
+118 
-124 MDPTNPSATASGAAV
+124 
-139 LPTCSTISSAST
+139 
-151 HQQQMQPYGAFGGV
+151 
-165 VGTGSGHASTG
+165 
-176 SGPGGGGGG
+176 
-185 GGGGGDNAT
+185 
-194 NLLSPTLLSPG
+194 
-205 TNTGTA
+205 
-211 SIATSRDEEDDS
+211 
-223 SNQASSGSKG
+223 
-233 SGQRRVSLR
+233 
-242 ASPEAHTSLV
+242 
-252 SRTGSEDVW
+252 
-261 QPGGYQTMWQQQP
+261 
-274 PTLQQHQR
+274 
-282 GGGDSGGGGGGGG
+282 
-295 GGGSSSGRQRGR
+295 
-307 TAHYQ
+307 
-312 SIDRSQ
+312 
-318 SFNGSDRMSRWY
+318 
-330 QYHQQRHPLSRT
+330 
-342 GSHRHSQ
+342 
-349 LSARRF
+349 
-355 SLRDV
+355 
-360 EDDDYDDD
+360 
-368 DDDDAAGSGGRGSGV
+368 
-383 GDGSSSILNRMVSY
+383 
-397 DSVTE
+397 
-402 RGSSCGGLLTHHR
+402 
-415 VSHPSVA
+415 
-422 SSSLDGR
+422 
-429 FATSLGSLSSQQPPQ
+429 
-444 TLLHGQQQQQ
+444 
-454 QLHHQQLHEQQ
+454 
-465 LSKSISNGTT
+465 
-475 RGAQSWKNL
+475 
-484 RAVMAYYCS
+484 
-493 LRKIKRTK
+493 
-501 SNQRW
+501 

-514 ISSAISQ
+514 ISSAMQ

-604 RQSFPELQSNANRF
+604 RQSFPELQSNASRF
-618 WISCDCLTDIVFI
+618 WLSCDCFTDIVFI

-645 GLMVYDSK
+645 GLMVYDSR

-672 IPLDIL
+672 VPLDIL
-678 QLRLGSQPML
+678 QFRLGSQPML

-789 EPSQS
+789 E
-794 ADGPRSLPRRGL
+794 
-806 KSRLLQFNS
+806 
-815 SRGYVFTIVSY
+815 YVFTIVSY

-1052 NKKHAS
+1052 NKKHAN
-1058 KHAAKEHAAERSSN
+1058 KHAAKEHAGDRSSN

-1086 KRIVDKLRCDVKGL
+1086 KRIVDKLRSDVKGL

-1108 TGTTRRSNESIEMQP
+1108 AGTTRRSNESIEMQP
-1123 LHGHATGAPSGSGGG
+1123 LHGNATG
-1138 GGGSGGSTGSGSKTP
+1138 GGGSGGGGAGSGGSGGSGGNKTP

-1175 DNDKVPSPIG
+1175 DTDKVPSPIG

-1190 LQRLRMLKEKQLQVT
+1190 LQRLRLLKEKQDREERAAKATAQIISPPHTHVTSAISPQESIQEEPEPEVIGAGLPLMQRLKLLKAKEDRLAKESQSKLQVT

-1225 VKGPPSPILNTAG
+1225 VKAPPSPILNTTGVAG
-1238 TASHHLKPTMR
+1238 HHAKPTMR
-1249 VSFRDR
+1249 VSFKDR
-1255 IRNLHHQDSKHHGEA
+1255 IRSLHHQDSKHHGEP
-1270 KVTVERPGTILETTD
+1270 KPSSVPGTIHETTD
-1285 MKQHLLQSSTPSHGK
+1285 MKQHLLQSVPALGK
-1300 STLHPHHGPHHHH
+1300 VLQQQQQQQAQHHHH
-1313 GKGSSGLS
+1313 HHPSKPSTAQT
-1321 LKEKIRSLGQLQR
+1321 LKDKIRSLGHIKG

-1366 SPILKQSKRNRLKT
+1366 SPILKQSKRSRLKT

-1385 LNLNSLVSMT
+1385 LNLNSLVAMT

-1403 PITCAAPQTT
+1403 PTTTAPAAPFLPNKVLSCAA
-1413 FQVPNAKSSNF
+1413 
-1424 SYGPGE
+1424 GE
-1430 KVSVSD
+1430 AASVSD
-1436 SEVASAG
+1436 SEVASGSRTQRPIA
-1443 QPSAA
+1443 SAA
-1448 AVSRGAAG
+1448 TRAA
-1456 NGRHHSGSGATM
+1456 
-1468 PGLPARVR
+1468 LPARVR
-1476 MKPKPIKLDSE
+1476 MKPKPIKLVSE
-1487 QPKAYMSIDDLSPE
+1487 PKSYLSIDDLSPE

-1514 NERQKLAELESAISK
+1514 NERQKLAELESAIQ

-1540 NTSNTSSHDLLE
+1540 NTSTASTHDLLD
-1552 QLTRSQSEGSGMAS
+1552 QLTRSQSEGSGMAH
-1566 QGATTTRSKAD
+1566 TVRSKSESPRRSD
-1577 SPPVDG
+1577 SSG
-1583 TATATER
+1583 
-1590 LLLLPLSP
+1590 LLPLSP

-1623 EQRPTRDLKKLMR
+1623 EQRPNRDLKKLMR
-1636 AQTVEGY
+1636 AQTVEG
-1643 VARHSKFTK
+1643 AQTAAGATPGMPH
-1652 SVTFHRNTL
+1652 SVTA
-1661 SSPPSSASLLLPRDS
+1661 SSAAAS
-1676 IEDPSLFPLLSAQT
+1676 PSALAVDERL
-1690 VTAVATGGGTVLLP
+1690 AVA
-1704 PATELD
+1704 
-1710 KTPSSTSTTSVATAS
+1710 PSA
-1725 TTNTTTS
+1725 
-1732 TTTTSSTTT
+1732 T
-1741 IEREHELLRSSYY
+1741 IEQEHERYY
-1754 QVLEEHHEHRLAPV
+1754 QVLHEEHHHEEHHREEHRQLNRLSLAGLPGP
-1768 DEPPAMAVDGQ
+1768 DGPGLTMADDGTRR

-1785 NGDPL
+1785 NGDAH
-1790 RGYPHDAEPDLEL
+1790 RGFPYDAHTDPDIDLDP
-1803 EQEDGVMVPDDPSRT
+1803 DGADPTTRSSLAALT
-1818 SLSALAG
+1818 S
-1825 QRKLIRGSLE
+1825 QRKLIKGSLE
-1835 EQEFFGEVLFG
+1835 EQEFFGEVLLG

-1891 GEQQQEY
+1891 AEQQH
-1898 GRLQVQL
+1898 GFMGALQVQL
-1905 PPEHHQSGSSGS
+1905 PPEQGDTPYHKSGSSGS

-1941 PHSDSDAPRQPKVRS
+1941 PHSDSDAPRQPKARS

-1977 TDQESF
+1977 TDQDSF
-1983 DRKDSPPLGPPTSR
+1983 DRKDSPPHGSRLGQGGNGGTS
-1997 PMAAATNT
+1997 TGSSST
-2005 GPPPPVPPRRPSTVT
+2005 GPPPPVPPRRLS
-2020 AMAAAVAPTTTPP
+2020 TTT
-2033 TNDQQHVQRTAR
+2033 TSTTTAVTMSATTDRIR

-2052 ISELTGNII
+2052 ISELTGNIV

-2070 TTSSSQ
+2070 ATSSSQ
-2076 SEAEHEEERTP
+2076 SESQSESDQPFGGENEDEDDDEDDEARRLMRRCRSRSRDTEDGDDDDDDDEDDETYPGEELE
-2087 GQNIEEEEE
+2087 GELEQEGEEEEE
-2096 EEDDGDEMRRLM
+2096 EGNEE
-2108 RRSRSRSR
+2108 
-2116 ETEDGRDGDEE
+2116 EEQEEEEQQE
-2127 EEEDDEEAV
+2127 EEEDDEE
-2136 EEEEEGQDNGE
+2136 E
-2147 ELEEEQADE
+2147 
-2156 EEEEAEEEEGDEEQE
+2156 
-2171 AEEEEE
+2171 
-2177 EEEDE
+2177 E

-2206 TDFPSELEPSEG
+2206 TDFPSELEG
-2218 HAALRRRHRKRSDTD
+2218 GDGLVRRRSHRKRSETD
-2233 TDGSDAAS
+2233 TDGSDGT
-2241 EARDIFG
+2241 ERDAFG
-2248 RPRASSLDQHNLQR
+2248 RPRAASLDQHNLQR
-2262 RGNGSS
+2262 RAAFSS
-2268 SSSTGTATAASGH
+2268 SGRAPTIAGHPASASGSGTA
-2281 GATMANRSSFRSRG
+2281 RSRG

>member
-1 MGGGVT
+1 MHQHTRKSSPAV
-7 ATNQP
+7 AIR
-12 HVPTPDVSTEAVKT
+12 HSSTTEV
-26 AAASSSCILCVCV
+26 
-39 CVCVSKRNSMAATAI
+39 RR
-54 SHVVALST
+54 
-62 HHPPLP
+62 PLP
-68 PMHPHREFHCENAN
+68 ARLRPRRHCFHRINVDIEVLFVGNRLVLGSTVSLNGIPWAN
-82 VNRRGAGSEPQ
+82 G
-93 LEIPSHPLTCVLL
+93 T
-106 SLSFSLFAFTFP
+106 T
-118 ARVLPK
+118 
-124 MDPTNPSATASGAAV
+124 MDPTNPSAAASGGAI
-139 LPTCSTISSAST
+139 LPTCSTISSASS
-151 HQQQMQPYGAFGGV
+151 QMHHPNPPFGAIGGV
-165 VGTGSGHASTG
+165 ASGHGATGSGS
-176 SGPGGGGGG
+176 
-185 GGGGGDNAT
+185 GGGGGDHASS
-194 NLLSPTLLSPG
+194 LLSPTLLSPG

-233 SGQRRVSLR
+233 SGQR
-242 ASPEAHTSLV
+242 
-252 SRTGSEDVW
+252 
-261 QPGGYQTMWQQQP
+261 
-274 PTLQQHQR
+274 
-282 GGGDSGGGGGGGG
+282 
-295 GGGSSSGRQRGR
+295 
-307 TAHYQ
+307 
-312 SIDRSQ
+312 
-318 SFNGSDRMSRWY
+318 
-330 QYHQQRHPLSRT
+330 
-342 GSHRHSQ
+342 
-349 LSARRF
+349 
-355 SLRDV
+355 
-360 EDDDYDDD
+360 
-368 DDDDAAGSGGRGSGV
+368 
-383 GDGSSSILNRMVSY
+383 
-397 DSVTE
+397 
-402 RGSSCGGLLTHHR
+402 
-415 VSHPSVA
+415 
-422 SSSLDGR
+422 
-429 FATSLGSLSSQQPPQ
+429 
-444 TLLHGQQQQQ
+444 
-454 QLHHQQLHEQQ
+454 
-465 LSKSISNGTT
+465 
-475 RGAQSWKNL
+475 
-484 RAVMAYYCS
+484 
-493 LRKIKRTK
+493 TK

-514 ISSAISQ
+514 ISSAMQ

-583 YFYWLMLVTISILY
+583 YFYWLMIVTISILY

-604 RQSFPELQSNANRF
+604 RQSFPELQSNASRF
-618 WISCDCLTDIVFI
+618 WLSCDCLTDIVFI

-645 GLMVYDSK
+645 GLMVYDSR

-672 IPLDIL
+672 VPLDIL
-678 QLRLGSQPML
+678 QFRLGSQPML

-789 EPSQS
+789 E
-794 ADGPRSLPRRGL
+794 
-806 KSRLLQFNS
+806 
-815 SRGYVFTIVSY
+815 YVFTIVSY

-1052 NKKHAS
+1052 NKKHAN
-1058 KHAAKEHAAERSSN
+1058 KHAAKEHAGDRSSN

-1086 KRIVDKLRCDVKGL
+1086 KRIVDKLRSDVKGL

-1123 LHGHATGAPSGSGGG
+1123 LHGNATS
-1138 GGGSGGSTGSGSKTP
+1138 GGGSGGAGSGGSGGSGGSKTP

-1190 LQRLRMLKEKQLQVT
+1190 LQRLRLLKEKQDREERAAKATAQIISPPHTHVTSAISPQESIQEEPEPEVIGAGLPLMQRLKLLKAKEDRLAKESQSKLQVT

-1225 VKGPPSPILNTAG
+1225 VKAPPSPILNTTGVAG
-1238 TASHHLKPTMR
+1238 HHAKPTMR
-1249 VSFRDR
+1249 VSFKDR
-1255 IRNLHHQDSKHHGEA
+1255 IRSLHHQDSKHHGES
-1270 KVTVERPGTILETTD
+1270 KQPSVPGTIHETTD
-1285 MKQHLLQSSTPSHGK
+1285 MKQQLLQNVVALGK
-1300 STLHPHHGPHHHH
+1300 TGTAQQQLQQQHQPHHPT
-1313 GKGSSGLS
+1313 KPSTAQS
-1321 LKEKIRSLGQLQR
+1321 LKDKIRSLGHLKG

-1355 YTSLNNAASEE
+1355 YTSLNNTASEE

-1385 LNLNSLVSMT
+1385 LNLNSLASMT

-1403 PITCAAPQTT
+1403 PTTSAPPTSFLPNKILSCAA
-1413 FQVPNAKSSNF
+1413 
-1424 SYGPGE
+1424 GE
-1430 KVSVSD
+1430 AASVSD
-1436 SEVASAG
+1436 SEVASGSRPQRTTA
-1443 QPSAA
+1443 PTTSAR
-1448 AVSRGAAG
+1448 AVS
-1456 NGRHHSGSGATM
+1456 
-1468 PGLPARVR
+1468 ARVR
-1476 MKPKPIKLDSE
+1476 MKPKPIKLVSSE
-1487 QPKAYMSIDDLSPE
+1487 PKSYLSIDDLSPE

-1514 NERQKLAELESAISK
+1514 NERQKLAELESAIK

-1540 NTSNTSSHDLLE
+1540 NTSTASTHDLLD
-1552 QLTRSQSEGSGMAS
+1552 QLTRSQSEGSGMAH
-1566 QGATTTRSKAD
+1566 TVRSKSESPKRSD
-1577 SPPVDG
+1577 SKG
-1583 TATATER
+1583 
-1590 LLLLPLSP
+1590 LLPLSP

-1623 EQRPTRDLKKLMR
+1623 EQRPNRDLKKLMR

-1661 SSPPSSASLLLPRDS
+1661 SSPPSSAAQCDS
-1676 IEDPSLFPLLSAQT
+1676 IEERSLFPLLSAQT
-1690 VTAVATGGGTVLLP
+1690 APGT
-1704 PATELD
+1704 
-1710 KTPSSTSTTSVATAS
+1710 TPGVPHSISTVPLTSSLADDRLSVATAS
-1725 TTNTTTS
+1725 
-1732 TTTTSSTTT
+1732 
-1741 IEREHELLRSSYY
+1741 IEQEHERYY
-1754 QVLEEHHEHRLAPV
+1754 QVLHEEHHHHAEHHREEHHQFHRISPTEQPGPDGLNRPV
-1768 DEPPAMAVDGQ
+1768 GDEDTRN

-1785 NGDPL
+1785 NGDAH
-1790 RGYPHDAEPDLEL
+1790 RGFPYDPHADPVIDLDPD
-1803 EQEDGVMVPDDPSRT
+1803 GTDPTNRS
-1818 SLSALAG
+1818 SLSALAN
-1825 QRKLIRGSLE
+1825 QRKLIKGSLE
-1835 EQEFFGEVLFG
+1835 EQEFFGEVLLG

-1891 GEQQQEY
+1891 AEQQHH
-1898 GRLQVQL
+1898 GLVVQL
-1905 PPEHHQSGSSGS
+1905 PPEQGDTPYHKSASSGS

-1941 PHSDSDAPRQPKVRS
+1941 PHSDSDAPRQPKTRS

-1971 PTWDES
+1971 PTWNES
-1977 TDQESF
+1977 TDQDSF
-1983 DRKDSPPLGPPTSR
+1983 DRKDSPPLGTRQQTGNGTS
-1997 PMAAATNT
+1997 T
-2005 GPPPPVPPRRPSTVT
+2005 GGMPGLPPPVPPRRLSAT
-2020 AMAAAVAPTTTPP
+2020 ATSTTTAV
-2033 TNDQQHVQRTAR
+2033 TMSTTTDRIR

-2070 TTSSSQ
+2070 ATSSSQ
-2076 SEAEHEEERTP
+2076 SESQSENDQPFGEE
-2087 GQNIEEEEE
+2087 NEEEE
-2096 EEDDGDEMRRLM
+2096 EEDDEDGEARQLM
-2108 RRSRSRSR
+2108 HSRSRPRRR
-2116 ETEDGRDGDEE
+2116 ETEDDV
-2127 EEEDDEEAV
+2127 EDDDDDDDDDECADEA
-2136 EEEEEGQDNGE
+2136 DCGE
-2147 ELEEEQADE
+2147 ELEGELEQE
-2156 EEEEAEEEEGDEEQE
+2156 EEEEAGN
-2171 AEEEEE
+2171 EEEEE
-2177 EEEDE
+2177 EEPEEEDEEEEE

-2206 TDFPSELEPSEG
+2206 TDFPSDLEG
-2218 HAALRRRHRKRSDTD
+2218 GGDGLVRRRSTRKRSDTD
-2233 TDGSDAAS
+2233 TDGSDGT
-2241 EARDIFG
+2241 ERDAFG
-2248 RPRASSLDQHNLQR
+2248 RPRAASLDQHNLQR
-2262 RGNGSS
+2262 RAAFGRAGRAPTVAGPP
-2268 SSSTGTATAASGH
+2268 STGGPSAS
-2281 GATMANRSSFRSRG
+2281 RSRG
-2295 GIFKALSF
+2295 GLFKALSF